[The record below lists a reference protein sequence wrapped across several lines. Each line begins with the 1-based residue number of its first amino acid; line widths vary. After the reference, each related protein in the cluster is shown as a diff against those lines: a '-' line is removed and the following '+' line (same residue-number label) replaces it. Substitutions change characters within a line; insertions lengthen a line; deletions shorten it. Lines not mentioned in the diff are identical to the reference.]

1 MHCRRA
7 SGVCGIAIAV
17 WIVLGVATA
26 SDAAG
31 LPLRAGAFAQDV
43 TPPRFPIT
51 VNGNMSDHFA
61 QAAHDPL
68 HARCLVLANDE
79 TSLAIVVV
87 DSCMIPREIMDS
99 AKRRAAY
106 RTGIP
111 ASHILI
117 SATHAHSCPTV
128 GGVFQSDPDADYQLF
143 LADRIADGI
152 ERAAKQLEP
161 AKIGWAVA
169 ENPHQLFNRRWKLK
183 EGILGENP
191 FGQKVDLV
199 RMNPGYNNPDVTEPA
214 GPIDPQ
220 VSVLAV
226 QSRGGRPI
234 AVLANYSLHY
244 VGGVPGDVLSA
255 DYYGEFSQRIVRL
268 IGATQTDPPCVGIMS
283 NGTSGDVNN
292 VNYALT
298 AGPKRQPF
306 EQIGIVAESVAQTA
320 YAAYQTIQYDD
331 APVLAVREA
340 EVDLGVR
347 KPTAEDVAQARQ
359 WLADAGPGPY
369 RDRKHI
375 YARETVLLAEYPA
388 TVKARLQAI
397 RVGNLGIVSSPCETF
412 TETGLAIKSH
422 SPLKHT
428 FTIEL
433 ANGYNG
439 YLPTPQQ
446 HAWGGYETWRARSSY
461 LAVDAEPRIRETLL
475 GLLGEVAK

>member
-1 MHCRRA
+1 MVMLRRY
-7 SGVCGIAIAV
+7 GMWVAV
-17 WIVLGVATA
+17 ALTVLPGEPRLCE
-26 SDAAG
+26 AAG
-31 LPLRAGAFAQDV
+31 SPLRAGAFAQDI
-43 TPPRFPIT
+43 TPPRFPIS
-51 VNGNMSDHFA
+51 VNGGMSDHFA
-61 QAAHDPL
+61 KGAHDPL
-68 HARCLVLANDE
+68 HARCLVLANDD
-79 TSLAIVVV
+79 TQLAIVVV
-87 DSCMIPREIMDS
+87 DSCMVPREIIDS
-99 AKRRAAY
+99 ARKRAAY

-111 ASHILI
+111 AGHILV

-183 EGILGENP
+183 DGILGENP
-191 FGQKVDLV
+191 FGQKVDRV
-199 RMNPGYNNPDVTEPA
+199 RMNPGYSNPDVTESA

-226 QSRGGRPI
+226 QSRDGRPI

-268 IGATQTDPPCVGIMS
+268 IGAMKTDPPCVGMMS

-292 VNYALT
+292 VNYSLT
-298 AGPKRQPF
+298 AGPRRQPF

-320 YAAYQTIQYDD
+320 YAAYQSIQYDE
-331 APVLAVREA
+331 APVLGVREA

-347 KPTAEDVAQARQ
+347 LPTADDVAQARQ
-359 WLADAGPGPY
+359 WLTEAGSGPY

-375 YARETVLLAEYPA
+375 YARETLLLAEYPA
-388 TVKARLQAI
+388 KVIARLQAI
-397 RVGNLGIVSSPCETF
+397 RIGDLGIVSSPCETF
-412 TETGLAIKSH
+412 TETGLAIKSQ

-446 HAWGGYETWRARSSY
+446 HEWGGYETWRARSSY
-461 LAVDAEPRIRETLL
+461 LSVDAEPTIRETLL
-475 GLLGEVAK
+475 RLLQEVAN

>member
-1 MHCRRA
+1 MWMA
-7 SGVCGIAIAV
+7 VALTVLSGEPGLCE
-17 WIVLGVATA
+17 
-26 SDAAG
+26 AAG
-31 LPLRAGAFAQDV
+31 SPLRAGAFAQDI
-43 TPPRFPIT
+43 TPPRYPIS
-51 VNGNMSDHFA
+51 VNGGMSDHFA
-61 QAAHDPL
+61 QAAPDPL
-68 HARCLVLANDE
+68 HARCLVLANDD
-79 TSLAIVVV
+79 TKLAIVVV
-87 DSCMIPREIMDS
+87 DSCMIPREIIDS
-99 AKRRAAY
+99 ARKRTAY

-111 ASHILI
+111 AGHILV

-169 ENPHQLFNRRWKLK
+169 NNPHQLFNRRWKLK
-183 EGILGENP
+183 DGILGENP
-191 FGQKVDLV
+191 FGQKVDRV
-199 RMNPGYNNPDVTEPA
+199 RMNPGYSNPDVTEPA
-214 GPIDPQ
+214 GPVDPQ

-226 QSRGGRPI
+226 QSRDGRPI

-244 VGGVPGDVLSA
+244 VGGVPGDMLSA

-268 IGATQTDPPCVGIMS
+268 IGAMQTDPPCVGIMS

-292 VNYALT
+292 INYALT
-298 AGPKRQPF
+298 AGPRRQPF

-320 YAAYQTIQYDD
+320 YAAYQSIQYDE
-331 APVLAVREA
+331 APVLSVAEA
-340 EVDLGVR
+340 EVELGVR
-347 KPTAEDVAQARQ
+347 RPSADDLAQARA
-359 WLADAGPGPY
+359 WLTEAGAGPY

-375 YARETVLLAEYPA
+375 YARETVLLADYPA
-388 TVKARLQAI
+388 TVTARLQAI
-397 RVGNLGIVSSPCETF
+397 RIGDLGIVSSPCETF
-412 TETGLAIKSH
+412 TETGLAIKSQ

-446 HAWGGYETWRARSSY
+446 HEWGGYETWRARSSY
-461 LAVDAEPRIRETLL
+461 LAVDAEPKIRETVLRLL
-475 GLLGEVAK
+475 QEVAN